1 MNGGALKI
9 HTEER
14 CKNRIQRKQ
23 GPKPTVQ
30 EPTLAEV
37 QEENR
42 QLRAQLQGT
51 FLIILP
57 VSVRC

>member
-51 FLIILP
+51 F
-57 VSVRC
+57 